1 MMSSPAIT
9 INIELAASR
18 EPYLYEQALAIPD
31 LMRQAVFRNLLESA
45 IATPYDIAA
54 ITANAAMY
62 SQASSANPGAQLVV
76 RLTLKPDRPEDRQ
89 LHRYFTGISAGRRRP
104 EARALLTKGLLQ
116 GGQRSASVHPAPA
129 DRGVQLSEFSPAQ
142 PATTSNGGAAAQ
154 PKQPARASAPVH
166 VDQAT
171 RAASP
176 SVAPQTN
183 APANE
188 LDDLLDAVAFR

>member
-1 MMSSPAIT
+1 MMSSQAIT

-18 EPYLYEQALAIPD
+18 EPYLYEKALAIPG
-31 LMRQAVFRNLLESA
+31 LMRQSVFRNLLESA

-62 SQASSANPGAQLVV
+62 SQKSHANPGAQLVV

-116 GGQRSASVHPAPA
+116 GGQGAVVVQPVPA
-129 DRGVQLSEFSPAQ
+129 DPGVSLSEYSPAK
-142 PATTSNGGAAAQ
+142 PSRASNGGTAAQ

-166 VDQAT
+166 VDQGA

-176 SVAPQTN
+176 SVAPQTP
-183 APANE
+183 APVDE